1 MNLRSNHALRMLS
14 KAPVAPREAMK
25 KYWDSL
31 MPGTLTDDKALTLL
45 RDELIEDR
53 KDHAA
58 ARE

>member
-1 MNLRSNHALRMLS
+1 MLS